1 MTANLPA
8 TAAHAAL
15 VKRLD
20 ELNVSGWTVG
30 SEHDPRC
37 SGSESACMQ
46 MCPVPVQEYLSSAD
60 VASEVLTTVLDLLG
74 VDPDTLPAAPRT
86 HAIDLD
92 GVLTSFAPRSAIPA
106 TDPWET
112 R

>member
-1 MTANLPA
+1 MTIDLSA

-15 VKRLD
+15 VQHLD

-46 MCPVPVQEYLSSAD
+46 MCPIPVQNYLSSAD
-60 VASEVLTTVLDLLG
+60 VASEVLSTVLDLLG
-74 VDPDTLPAAPRT
+74 VDPATLTPAPRVLDL
-86 HAIDLD
+86 DLD
-92 GVLTSFAPRSAIPA
+92 GVIASYQPQPTIPA
-106 TDPWET
+106 NDPWET